1 MIAACLA
8 SLLTLLQ
15 AEDPAWRKFTHQNC
29 VSCHDAGEP
38 KGGLDLERVLT
49 ADPTANPLVWEKV
62 VRRLRTRQ
70 MPPPGKKRPDETGYQ
85 TALEGLEAR
94 LDTLPP
100 NPGHSDALR
109 RLTRAEYRR
118 AVKDLLD
125 LDIDPAALLPADESS
140 HGFDS
145 APAGTLSAG
154 ALDRYLAAA
163 ERIARLALGHTGR
176 SPGGETFRVKP
187 DLTQEDR
194 LDGLPPGTRG
204 GLKTIYHFPADGE
217 YDFRLRLARDRN
229 EEVEGLNGTHEIVIL
244 IDREP
249 VQQFTIRRPGKDDRG
264 QVLVDAHLR
273 ARLKVRAG
281 PRELAVTFLKKQ
293 RSEIETLRQPYVSS
307 FNAHRHPRRAPALY
321 EVTLVGPFDPSGP
334 GDTPSRRR
342 VLAATGQDEPAA
354 RAILAPLL
362 RRAFRRPVD
371 TAELE
376 RYVGVWRSARES
388 GDFEAAVESS
398 LAAVLVSHSFLFRVE
413 RDPEGLP
420 SRATYPLDD
429 VALASRLS
437 FFLHGSIPD
446 DALLALAE
454 HGDLRKPGILER
466 EARRLLADPRAAAVL
481 SQSFAAQWLQIR
493 NLEGVLPDGR
503 LYPDFDDNL
512 RQSMRRETELLFE
525 GLVREDRPVTALLSS
540 DHAWLNERLARHYGI
555 PHVAGDRFRRVELD
569 PAAGRGG
576 LLRHASVLTVTS
588 YANRT
593 SPVLRGKWIL
603 ETLLGTPPPP
613 PPADVAA
620 LKDDPVSEKLPVRER
635 LRQHRQNPACA
646 SCHKTIDPPGFGLE
660 GFDALGR
667 RRELEAGLP
676 VETAGSLPDGSEFQG
691 VAGLEAALLKRPELL
706 AEALAEKLLVYAL
719 GRSVGPADGPAL
731 REIVHKAAAS
741 GYRFSGLVS
750 GVVNSVPFRMRWKP

>member
-1 MIAACLA
+1 MTAAFLA
-8 SLLTLLQ
+8 SLLSVLQ
-15 AEDPAWRKFTHQNC
+15 ADDSPWRRFAHEHC
-29 VSCHDAGEP
+29 VGCHGADEP
-38 KGGLDLERVLT
+38 KGGLNLEGVLG
-49 ADPTANPLVWEKV
+49 ADPAAHPVVWEKV

-70 MPPPGKKRPDETGYQ
+70 MPPPGKTRPAEEAYRS
-85 TALEGLEAR
+85 ALEGLEAR
-94 LDTLPP
+94 LDALPAD
-100 NPGHSDALR
+100 PGRPDGLR
-109 RLTRAEYRR
+109 RMTRAEYRR
-118 AVKDLLD
+118 SVKDLLD
-125 LDIDPAALLPADESS
+125 LDIDPASLLPADESS

-163 ERIARLALGHTGR
+163 ERIARLALGRTGR

-187 DLTQEDR
+187 DITQEDR

-204 GLKTIYHFPADGE
+204 GMKVTYTFPADGE

-249 VQQFTIRRPGKDDRG
+249 VKQFSVNRAGKDERG
-264 QVLVDAHLR
+264 DAMVDAHLR

-281 PRELAVTFLKKQ
+281 PRELAVTFVKKL
-293 RSEIETLRQPYVSS
+293 RSEVETLRQPYVSA
-307 FNAHRHPRRAPALY
+307 FNVHRHPRRAPALF
-321 EVTLVGPFDPSGP
+321 EVTVVGPFDPSGP

-342 VLAATGQDEPAA
+342 VLSLKGEDEPAA

-371 TAELE
+371 AAELD
-376 RYVGVWRSARES
+376 RYVGVWRRARES
-388 GDFEAAVESS
+388 ADFEGAVEAS
-398 LAAVLVSHSFLFRVE
+398 LAAVLISHSFLFRVE
-413 RDPEGLP
+413 RDPDGLP
-420 SRATYPLDD
+420 SRTAYPLND
-429 VALASRLS
+429 VELATRLS
-437 FFLHGSIPD
+437 FFLRGSIPD
-446 DALLALAE
+446 DALLDLAE
-454 HGDLRKPGILER
+454 RGELRRPGVLER

-493 NLEGVLPDGR
+493 NLEGALPDGR

-525 GLVREDRPVTALLSS
+525 ELVREDRPVTALLRS

-555 PHVAGDRFRRVELD
+555 PHVVGDRFRRVDLD

-576 LLRHASVLTVTS
+576 LLRHASVLTITS

-603 ETLLGTPPPP
+603 ETLFGTPPPP
-613 PPADVAA
+613 PPPDVPA
-620 LKDDPVSEKLPVRER
+620 LKEDPISDKLPVRER

-646 SCHKTIDPPGFGLE
+646 SCHRAIDPPGFGLE

-667 RRELEAGLP
+667 VRENEAGVP
-676 VETAGSLPDGSEFQG
+676 VETSGSLPDGSEFKG
-691 VAGLEAALLKRPELL
+691 VAGLEAALLKRPELF

-719 GRSVGPADGPAL
+719 GRAVGPSDGPAL
-731 REIVHKAAAS
+731 REIVRKAAPSAYS
-741 GYRFSGLVS
+741 FSGIVA
-750 GVVNSVPFRMRWKP
+750 GVVNSVPFRMRRMP